1 MKRNSGLALVATAAS
16 LALALSACSG
26 GAAGTTAPSGS
37 AAPSSAATTA
47 AEARTFT
54 IWDYESDDSAMG
66 QAWAKAIEIFKTKHP
81 EVTVKTE
88 EQTFEQIQK
97 NAKIVLTG
105 DTVPDVMEYNKGN
118 ATAGQLAAQGLIA
131 PLTDAAKEYGWD
143 TKLAGSLAATAQ
155 YDEKGL
161 MGSGDWYGVPNYGE
175 FVGVYYN
182 KDMFDKYNLTVPTTM
197 DEFVKVMDTF
207 KAKGITPIATA
218 GAEYPLGQLW
228 YELVLANADRSFVD
242 GYELFKS
249 DVNWS
254 GAPMTTGTQTLSDW
268 IKKGYLAKNSAALKA
283 EDMGVAFIKGTYP
296 MMVSGSWWF
305 GRLTTEMKANWGMFT
320 FPGNKLHPGS
330 SGNLWVVPTKA
341 KNQDLAKEFIDITLS
356 TEVQNVLGE
365 KGGLPVAGDASAI
378 TDPKV
383 KELTENF
390 ASILS
395 QDGLAFYPD
404 WPVAGFYDV
413 IVAQLQALANGNKDV
428 TATLEGLGKAYTTGK
443 ADILNG

>member
-1 MKRNSGLALVATAAS
+1 MKRSSGLALVATAAS

-37 AAPSSAATTA
+37 SAPSSAASA
-47 AEARTFT
+47 AEPRTFT

-66 QAWAKAIEIFKTKHP
+66 QAWAKAIEIFKSKHP

-131 PLTDAAKEYGWD
+131 PLTDAATQYGWD
-143 TKLAGSLAATAQ
+143 TKLAGSLSATAK
-155 YDEKGL
+155 YDDKGL
-161 MGSGDWYGVPNYGE
+161 MGSGEWYGVPNYGE

-182 KDMFDKYNLTVPTTM
+182 KDMFEKYGLTVPTTM
-197 DEFVKVMDTF
+197 DEFTTVMDTF
-207 KAKGITPIATA
+207 KAKGVTPLAAA

-242 GYELFKS
+242 GYQLFKS
-249 DVNWS
+249 DVNWQ
-254 GAPMTTGTQTLSDW
+254 GAPLTTGTQTLSDW

-305 GRLTTEMKANWGMFT
+305 GRLSTEMKANWGMFT
-320 FPGNKLHPGS
+320 FPGNTLHPGS
-330 SGNLWVVPTKA
+330 SGNLWVVPAKA

-356 TEVQNVLGE
+356 KDVQNVLAE
-365 KGGLPVAGDASAI
+365 KGGLPVAGDTSAI

-390 ASILS
+390 NSILS

-413 IVAQLQALANGNKDV
+413 IVAQLQSLANGNKDV